1 MTSYGQLTIN
11 DGVLPDSSA
20 TSSISTSFS
29 VVLTCSQNVL
39 SLGPTSSVLSHGNK
53 VSFSKTI
60 NRVAPSRNPVGRA
73 KSLISGFAGCREADM
88 VRKRILAMSRIRL
101 SISEEEFRFRLP

>member
-1 MTSYGQLTIN
+1 MTSYGQLIIN
-11 DGVLPDSSA
+11 DGVLPDASA

-39 SLGPTSSVLSHGNK
+39 SLGSINSPVSHGNR

-60 NRVAPSRNPVGRA
+60 NRVAPSRNPVGRT
-73 KSLISGFAGCREADM
+73 KNFISGFAGCREASL
-88 VRKRILAMSRIRL
+88 VRKRILAMARIRL

>member
-11 DGVLPDSSA
+11 DGVLPDASA

-39 SLGPTSSVLSHGNK
+39 SLGPNSAISH
-53 VSFSKTI
+53 VDRVFFSKTI

-73 KSLISGFAGCREADM
+73 KSLISGFAGCREASL
-88 VRKRILAMSRIRL
+88 VRKRVLAMSRIRL